1 MRSVFFQHIFTP
13 PFPRDVTCPFQRFE
27 AKSLV
32 SLVSQF
38 VFLAISLGPFTF
50 IFTALFHYFS
60 STLSMYIAIPNT
72 LR

>member
-13 PFPRDVTCPFQRFE
+13 HSPETSHVPFNDLKPKAWFRCFR
-27 AKSLV
+27 SL
-32 SLVSQF
+32 S
-38 VFLAISLGPFTF
+38 FLAISLGPFTF

-60 STLSMYIAIPNT
+60 STLPMYIAIPNT